1 MASSAQHIDRLRL
14 RHLRLLELINTH
26 GSLREVGVELN
37 LTQPAVSQMLKDL
50 EFAFGVPLVDRS
62 VRGVTLRP
70 EGRLALQRA
79 RAGLAMFEKLAD
91 ELDQEEALVLQI
103 GTNPT
108 FLAGLL
114 PKALSRFGRNER
126 QVKYSLRCGTVDAM
140 LHDLSEGVIDCYIGR
155 VDWEQVPRNLFDVI
169 EHTPLLQAD
178 LCFVCPKTHPLA
190 RQSLVTA
197 KNLEGVEWV
206 LPPLEASTRQALE
219 VGVKALGLQKPCC
232 RIEAAGDPTALL
244 HLALEMNLVTCVPLV
259 SLFSNINAELFH
271 ILDVFDLTLPP
282 IKTAF
287 VTMIAPKEIPA
298 IEALREAVLN
308 VASLDFGQD
317 ANRNIL

>member
-26 GSLREVGVELN
+26 GSLREAGVKLN

-79 RAGLAMFEKLAD
+79 RAGLAMFEKLTV
-91 ELDQEEALVLQI
+91 ELDQEETLVLQI

-108 FLAGLL
+108 LLAGLL
-114 PKALSRFGRNER
+114 PKALSRLDHNDTL
-126 QVKYSLRCGTVDAM
+126 VKYSLRCGTVDAM

-178 LCFVCPKTHPLA
+178 LGIVCPKTHPLA
-190 RQSLVTA
+190 VQSLVRA
-197 KNLEGVEWV
+197 KDLERVEWV
-206 LPPLEASTRQALE
+206 LPPHEASNRQALE
-219 VGVKALGLQKPCC
+219 VGMKALGLQKPRY

-244 HLALEMNLVTCVPLV
+244 HLALEMNLVTCVPMV
-259 SLFSNINAELFH
+259 SLFSNINADLFH
-271 ILDVFDLTLPP
+271 VLDVPDLSLPP
-282 IKTAF
+282 VKTAF

-298 IEALREAVLN
+298 IEALREAVLS
-308 VASLDFGQD
+308 VASLDFGQGPR
-317 ANRNIL
+317 AKI